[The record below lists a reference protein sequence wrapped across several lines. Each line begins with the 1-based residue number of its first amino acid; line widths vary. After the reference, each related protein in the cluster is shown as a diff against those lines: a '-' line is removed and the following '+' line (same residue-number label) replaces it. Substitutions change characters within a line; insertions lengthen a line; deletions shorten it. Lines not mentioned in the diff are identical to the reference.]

1 MVEKMMMLL
10 CQCNLMVL
18 MRPPTEHDMAVH
30 ISAYIFH
37 DLLARW
43 IHKRNHIISQQS
55 DNGRKVSLC
64 LKVLFP
70 KVQLLSDNKRS
81 RTSIKQCSATKLFIC
96 FIETLLH
103 LIAGTSQLCRQ
114 GWSQKRPKPDLLHQW
129 RLWLKYL
136 SHSNAMVINHI
147 LHVGS
152 DNGNGMK
159 VCKGGVL
166 GDVLVWVW
174 YVGGVGGDGDR
185 GGR

>member
-30 ISAYIFH
+30 ISAYILH

-43 IHKRNHIISQQS
+43 KYKRNHIISQQS

-81 RTSIKQCSATKLFIC
+81 RTPIKQCSATFHLFNRDFVAFDCRHISTLSSGLESK
-96 FIETLLH
+96 ETKARSAPPMTTLTRISDWA
-103 LIAGTSQLCRQ
+103 IATLM
-114 GWSQKRPKPDLLHQW
+114 K
-129 RLWLKYL
+129 
-136 SHSNAMVINHI
+136 HI
-147 LHVGS
+147 LHAGS